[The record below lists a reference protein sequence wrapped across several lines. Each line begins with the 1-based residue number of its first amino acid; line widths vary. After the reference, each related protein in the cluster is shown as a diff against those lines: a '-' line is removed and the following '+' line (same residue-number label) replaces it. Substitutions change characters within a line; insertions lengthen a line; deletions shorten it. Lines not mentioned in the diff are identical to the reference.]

1 MVTITWPTAQ
11 EVEVI
16 DAIRGAI
23 GRDVTFVTHVVSG
36 CSASGCSLDPVTNTS
51 TNSYCLSCSGTYWIS
66 TYSGT
71 LISGHITWGQAD
83 IVNWYSSGQQFDGD
97 CRIQIKYTV
106 SNLSLI
112 DNCDWLQVDDHCLSI
127 KKRTL
132 RGVQTLNRILLD
144 CIELENH
151 ARYVPAS
158 EDSPAYLL
166 TEDGMELLL

>member
-23 GRDVTFVTHVVSG
+23 GREVTFVTSTLSG
-36 CSASGCSLDPVTNTS
+36 CYACTLDPVSNTS
-51 TNSYCLSCSGTYWIS
+51 TNSWCTVCSGKYWIA

-71 LISGHITWGQAD
+71 LVSGHITWGQSD
-83 IVNWYSSGQQFDGD
+83 ILNWYSSGQQFDGD
-97 CRIQIKYTV
+97 VRIQVKNTV
-106 SNLSLI
+106 ANLSLI
-112 DNCDWLQVDDHCLSI
+112 DNCDWIQVDDHCVEI

-151 ARYVPAS
+151 VRLVLAS
-158 EDSPAYLL
+158 DDTPAYLL
-166 TEDGMELLL
+166 LEDGSILTL